1 MKQLFTEKV
10 YLQGII
16 QLPDELFLNK
26 ASRKSIILLQNHG
39 EHSKQVPEVLV
50 AKLATLKDPVKIT
63 EFFTQFEDWKASNL
77 V

>member
-1 MKQLFTEKV
+1 M

-16 QLPDELFLNK
+16 QLPDELFLSK
-26 ASRKSIILLQNHG
+26 ASQKSIILVQNHG
-39 EHSKQVPEVLV
+39 AKSQQVPEVLV

-77 V
+77 